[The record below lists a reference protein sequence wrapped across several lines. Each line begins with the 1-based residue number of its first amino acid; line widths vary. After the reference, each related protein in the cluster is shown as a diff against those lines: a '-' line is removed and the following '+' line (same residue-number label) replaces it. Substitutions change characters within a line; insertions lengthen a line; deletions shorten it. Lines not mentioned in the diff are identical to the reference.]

1 MKLLS
6 LMDGLLRD
14 RNTLYEQAAQGTN
27 LAALF
32 ARLMLVFALTAAL
45 YGACMGTY
53 RMFHPY
59 YFFSDF
65 ELRGEQ
71 HEPLQGDIAGI
82 NPLTKTIYT
91 HRTDLP
97 KLTTADIR
105 FNVSE
110 PSEPMTVQ
118 EIGVEKG
125 YGKIVLAPTENI
137 AELQPWK
144 IPPYVALKAP
154 LLFLLTLLVCAPA
167 LYVLNLLF
175 DIRLHFM
182 PVMVLMAF
190 ALASTGTVLAV
201 FVPIA
206 GLFSVVTDS
215 YHFMKIFHVGVFAV
229 AGAFGVKVLS
239 EGLVKL
245 TAENRKG
252 VKPLMMSWL
261 LLYCLVG
268 AQIAWS
274 LKPFLGTPYLPATPP
289 FRVDTGN
296 VYVSGFQ
303 SFFQMTKVRS
313 SNSD

>member
-1 MKLLS
+1 MKILS

-14 RNTLYEQAAQGTN
+14 RNALYEQAAQGTN
-27 LAALF
+27 LASLF
-32 ARLMLVFALTAAL
+32 ARLMAVFAVTAAL

-53 RMFHPY
+53 RMFHPH

-65 ELRGEQ
+65 EITSPK
-71 HEPLQGDIAGI
+71 HDPVQGKIAGI
-82 NPLTKTIYT
+82 NPETKTIYT
-91 HRTDLP
+91 ERTDLP
-97 KLTTADIR
+97 KFTTADIR
-105 FNVSE
+105 FNITE
-110 PSEPMTVQ
+110 PSEAMTVQ

-137 AELQPWK
+137 EEAQPWK
-144 IPPYVALKAP
+144 IPPFVALKAP
-154 LLFLLTLLVCAPA
+154 LLFFLTLLVCAPA

-215 YHFMKIFHVGVFAV
+215 YHFMKIFHLGVFAV
-229 AGAFGVKVLS
+229 AGLFGVRVLG
-239 EGLVKL
+239 EGLIKL
-245 TAENRKG
+245 TPQNRKG
-252 VKPLMMSWL
+252 VYPLMMSWL

-303 SFFQMTKVRS
+303 SFFQLTKVES
-313 SNSD
+313 HGDY